1 MIKKIALRFNRK
13 MTVTYAAAMLAGSG
27 IVSSLLGLLRERLIL
42 ANFGLGPEVD
52 AYHYSR
58 FHVFHTGFRRSE
70 RNFYTSFQ

>member
-52 AYHYSR
+52 AYRTAFPISCFSYW
-58 FHVFHTGFRRSE
+58 FPAL
-70 RNFYTSFQ
+70 